1 MELFLKRKNQSRK
14 RLLLERN
21 KENELAAILGLCT
34 VAIKNPRKMQDKDEQ
49 RDTSWWENGYV
60 NWSEMAFKKRLR
72 LNQDTFQFILENL
85 RDKIE
90 KKIDSA

>member
-34 VAIKNPRKMQDKDEQ
+34 VAIKNPRRM
-49 RDTSWWENGYV
+49 RD
-60 NWSEMAFKKRLR
+60 
-72 LNQDTFQFILENL
+72 
-85 RDKIE
+85 
-90 KKIDSA
+90 